1 MKIVNNTAKQLS
13 VLLNNKV
20 YKFNAGDSM
29 EVTEAE
35 GSWILRI
42 QPLLSVAKV
51 ETVEIHTEPVEM
63 EKKKEPKAK
72 KNVTKNK
79 KSRK

>member
-1 MKIVNNTAKQLS
+1 MKIKNNTSKQIS
-13 VLLNNKV
+13 VLLNNKA

-35 GSWILRI
+35 GSWILSI
-42 QPLLSVAKV
+42 QPLLTAIKA
-51 ETVEIHTEPVEM
+51 ETVEIHTEPVEI
-63 EKKKEPKAK
+63 EKKEEPKAK
-72 KNVTKNK
+72 KNVKNK

>member
-1 MKIVNNTAKQLS
+1 MKIVNNTSKQLS

-29 EVTEAE
+29 EVTETE
-35 GSWILRI
+35 GSWILSI

-63 EKKKEPKAK
+63 EKKEEPKAK

>member
-1 MKIVNNTAKQLS
+1 MKIVNNTSKQLS

-29 EVTEAE
+29 EVTETE
-35 GSWILRI
+35 GSWLLSI

-51 ETVEIHTEPVEM
+51 KTVEIHTEPVEM
-63 EKKKEPKAK
+63 KKKEEPKAK